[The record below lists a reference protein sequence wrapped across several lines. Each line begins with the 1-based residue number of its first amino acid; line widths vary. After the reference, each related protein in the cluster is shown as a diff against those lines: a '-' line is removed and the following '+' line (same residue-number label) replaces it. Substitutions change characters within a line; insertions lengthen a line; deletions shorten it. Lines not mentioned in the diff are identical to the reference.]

1 MKTVTV
7 KFTNRYSNTY
17 NEKSFYD
24 YLVND
29 DVEVTAGDF
38 AVAHNGTEFAIVRVI
53 EVNAGAS
60 AKANKALVTILNSKV
75 VEEYNATN
83 ELVKEQKALFAR
95 LEQILAQEY
104 ENNKYRV
111 LAATNS
117 EAASILEKLG
127 IK

>member
-7 KFTNRYSNTY
+7 RFTNRYNGSTY
-17 NEKSFYD
+17 NDKSYE

-29 DVEVTAGDF
+29 DVEVTAGDH
-38 AVAHNGTEFAIVRVI
+38 AVAHNGSEFAIVRVI

-60 AKANKALVTILNSKV
+60 AKANKTLVAILNENV
-75 VEEYNATN
+75 MTEYLATN

-111 LAATNS
+111 LAASNT

>member
-7 KFTNRYSNTY
+7 KFTSRYSTGHCDR
-17 NEKSFYD
+17 SYD

-29 DVEVTAGDF
+29 DVQVTAGDH
-38 AVAHNGTEFAIVRVI
+38 AVAHNGNEFAIVRVM

-60 AKANKALVTILNSKV
+60 AKANKTLVTILNKSV
-75 VEEYNATN
+75 VDEYNATN

-95 LEQILAQEY
+95 LEQLVVQEF
-104 ENNKYRV
+104 ENNKYRI

-117 EAASILEKLG
+117 EAAAILEKLG

>member
-7 KFTNRYSNTY
+7 KFTNPYSNTY
-17 NEKSFYD
+17 NDKSYD

-29 DVEVTAGDF
+29 DVEVTAGDH
-38 AVAHNGTEFAIVRVI
+38 AVAHNGSEFAIVRVI

-60 AKANKALVTILNSKV
+60 AKANKTLVTVLNSKV

-111 LAATNS
+111 LAASNS
-117 EAASILEKLG
+117 EAAAILEKLG